1 MATLMKRGPY
11 LGLNAA
17 DLLSKQGKNRYQ
29 AVLAAA
35 RIARRL
41 NDVKVADYEAA
52 PEAERVIEAHKVTSM
67 SLEMLLRGEIEWHA
81 LEVDTPRPQVAKT
94 PAPAAE

>member
-11 LGLNAA
+11 LGLNAN

-52 PEAERVIEAHKVTSM
+52 PDAERVIEAHKVTSM
-67 SLEMLLRGEIEWHA
+67 SLEMLLRGEIVWHA
-81 LEVDTPRPQVAKT
+81 MEEGAGPKS
-94 PAPAAE
+94 

>member
-1 MATLMKRGPY
+1 MATILKRGPF
-11 LGLNAA
+11 LGLNSS
-17 DLLSKQGKNRYQ
+17 DLLSRQGKNRYQ

-81 LEVDTPRPQVAKT
+81 LAEEGRAGQESKG
-94 PAPAAE
+94 APKG

>member
-1 MATLMKRGPY
+1 MATFLKRGPY
-11 LGLNAA
+11 LGLNSS
-17 DLLSKQGKNRYQ
+17 DLLSRQGKNRYQ

-81 LEVDTPRPQVAKT
+81 QADDVKPGMDTKAQPKST
-94 PAPAAE
+94 E

>member
-1 MATLMKRGPY
+1 MATLKRGPF
-11 LGLNAA
+11 LGLNSA
-17 DLLSKQGKNRYQ
+17 DLLSRQGKNRYQ

-35 RIARRL
+35 KIARRL

-67 SLEMLLRGEIEWHA
+67 ALEMLLRGEIEYHSVEEQA
-81 LEVDTPRPQVAKT
+81 RPSGDTS
-94 PAPAAE
+94 AAAGKG

>member
-1 MATLMKRGPY
+1 MATIMKRGPY
-11 LGLNAA
+11 LGLNAG

-41 NDVKVADYEAA
+41 NDVKVADYDAA

-67 SLEMLLRGEIEWHA
+67 SLEMLLRGEIEWHPR
-81 LEVDTPRPQVAKT
+81 EDEPRPSPEPKAT
-94 PAPAAE
+94 A

>member
-1 MATLMKRGPY
+1 MATLMKRGPF
-11 LGLNAA
+11 LGLNAS

-67 SLEMLLRGEIEWHA
+67 SLEMLLRGEIVWTAKEEEA
-81 LEVDTPRPQVAKT
+81 PKGSAAKPQ
-94 PAPAAE
+94 E

>member
-1 MATLMKRGPY
+1 MATLKRGPY
-11 LGLNAA
+11 LGLNSG
-17 DLLSKQGKNRYQ
+17 DLLSRNGKNRYQ

-35 RIARRL
+35 KIARRL

-67 SLEMLLRGEIEWHA
+67 ALEMLLRGEIVYHSLDEA
-81 LEVDTPRPQVAKT
+81 GGRVEEDGSPSKKG
-94 PAPAAE
+94 